1 MTDLSNTKFI
11 GKILSKIPLILLFVS
26 VLNNYD
32 FNYLGLKYF
41 SFNFSYILIFY
52 YSLKK
57 SESLGYIY
65 IFLAGLFNDVV
76 IGTPIGLSSLM
87 FLIIC
92 GSAAYLR
99 NITLRPSLIKD
110 CIFFLITILI
120 INSLL
125 FIVLNFIFSYK
136 IEFFDQIINIT
147 YTFLLYFLFSN
158 IFDIFENTFKGRS
171 NVGWKFWSKKDP
183 NY

>member
-1 MTDLSNTKFI
+1 MTGLRNKNFIRKTLSQ
-11 GKILSKIPLILLFVS
+11 IPLILLFIS

-57 SESLGYIY
+57 DESLGYIY
-65 IFLAGLFNDVV
+65 IFIAGLFNDVV

-87 FLIIC
+87 YLILC
-92 GSAAYLR
+92 GAAAYLR
-99 NITLRPSLIKD
+99 NITLRPSLVKD
-110 CIFFLITILI
+110 CIFFLLTILF

-125 FIVLNFIFSYK
+125 YVFLNFIFSYE
-136 IEFFDQIINIT
+136 IDYIDQIINVT
-147 YTFLLYFLFSN
+147 YTFLLYFVFANLFN
-158 IFDIFENTFKGRS
+158 FFETYLVGRT
-171 NVGWKFWSKKDP
+171 NAR
-183 NY
+183 